1 MKEFSLGTHQ
11 RFTNHDHS
19 RVMLAPPV
27 STACGAI
34 RLLYY
39 SHDSY
44 GLGHLR
50 RTLALAHHVRAKL
63 PDATQ
68 LLVSGAAHTD
78 GWSLPDGADWLK
90 LPTVVKAGS
99 GDYRPRSLECSIDS
113 TVDLRSDIV
122 LAASRRFRPDFFV
135 VDHVPD
141 GLNGEA
147 LPALRQAAASGA
159 HLVLGLRDVL
169 DGAPRVHSAWRKA
182 GVHRLLDDIYD
193 RIVVY
198 GDASVYDVAAEY
210 GFSQAATAKTRYIG
224 YLRAPVPS
232 PATLVRRRY
241 GVGDGR
247 LVVVSAGGGGD
258 GFPLVAA
265 ALHAFAADPPPRTHV
280 IAVCG
285 PLMAEDEQRELER
298 EAARGGTG
306 VQIFTSVPDLANLMA
321 AADAVV
327 GMAGYNTVR
336 EILTYNRP
344 ALLVPRVQPRV
355 EQLIRAEALKQRGLV
370 RVLHPA
376 ELTPERLGS
385 EVRRLLAGGPPPR
398 ADFSLAGLDN
408 FVAQLLELLASAE
421 DERSPLAQEA
431 AVRA

>member
-1 MKEFSLGTHQ
+1 
-11 RFTNHDHS
+11 
-19 RVMLAPPV
+19 MLAPPV
-27 STACGAI
+27 SSARSSI

-99 GDYRPRSLECSIDS
+99 GDYRPRSLECSIGS
-113 TVDLRSDIV
+113 TVGLRSDIV
-122 LAASRRFRPDFFV
+122 LAASRRFQPDFFV

-147 LPALRQAAASGA
+147 LPALRQASANGGR
-159 HLVLGLRDVL
+159 LVLGLRDVL
-169 DGAPRVHSAWRKA
+169 DGAPLVRRSWRKA
-182 GVHRLLDDIYD
+182 GVHELLDDLYD

-198 GDASVYDVAAEY
+198 GDASVYDVASEY
-210 GFSQAATAKTRYIG
+210 GFSPAAAAKTRYIG
-224 YLRAPVPS
+224 YLSAPPPS
-232 PATLVRRRY
+232 PPAAVRRQF
-241 GVGDGR
+241 GLGDGQ
-247 LVVVSAGGGGD
+247 LVVVTAGGGGD
-258 GFPLVAA
+258 GFPLLAA
-265 ALHAFAADPPPRTHV
+265 ALDSFAADPLPDTHV
-280 IAVCG
+280 VAVCG
-285 PLMAEDEQRELER
+285 PLMDDDERGELER
-298 EAARGGTG
+298 RAANAAAGIRLVTA
-306 VQIFTSVPDLANLMA
+306 VPDLADLMA
-321 AADAVV
+321 AADAVI

-336 EILTYNRP
+336 EILTYRRP

-355 EQLIRAEALKQRGLV
+355 EQLIRAQALERRRLV

-376 ELTPERLGS
+376 ELTPERLGA
-385 EVRRLLAGGPPPR
+385 ELRRLLSAGPPPPP
-398 ADFSLAGLDN
+398 DFSLSGLDA
-408 FVAQLLELLASAE
+408 FVAELRELGAAGR
-421 DERSPLAQEA
+421 DEQSPLAREEEA
-431 AVRA
+431 AARPREAVRG